1 MSKEGTQPP
10 PYQQNAEQ
18 GRPAVPA
25 PYPNQPYPTQHYPV
39 QSYPVQT
46 SVYPPQQGPPPQQGV
61 PPQAAVAGYPPQ
73 PPPQTFV
80 YEHKDGTF
88 ESLKRAVPSLPM
100 CMAVFCLI
108 INCMLPGIGTVIASF
123 ASLCCADVRGVDTGK
138 LGLFCINFWIGWA
151 QLILIVFG
159 IGWIWSIFWGM
170 LFLHQAK
177 SQRQKEEEG
186 VSVVIKSAPMQNNST
201 LPGAQD
207 NRGFQ

>member
-1 MSKEGTQPP
+1 MSTLGAQPP
-10 PYQQNAEQ
+10 PYQQDAEQ
-18 GRPAVPA
+18 GRPAAPA
-25 PYPNQPYPTQHYPV
+25 PYPV
-39 QSYPVQT
+39 QSYPTQSYPVQPYPVQT
-46 SVYPPQQGPPPQQGV
+46 GTYPPQQGL
-61 PPQAAVAGYPPQ
+61 PPQATTAGYPPQ
-73 PPPQTFV
+73 QTFV

-88 ESLKRAVPSLPM
+88 ESLKRAIPSLPM

-108 INCMLPGIGTVIASF
+108 VNCLLPGIGTVIASF

-151 QLILIVFG
+151 QLILVVFG

-177 SQRQKEEEG
+177 SQRQKEEED
-186 VSVVIKSAPMQNNST
+186 VSVVIKSAPIQSNST

-207 NRGFQ
+207 NRAFQ